1 VVARGP
7 LARSNRGAPAG
18 LCDTPRGYIVEA
30 VGTREEIRDQP
41 RVELDL
47 QGMTCAACAARIEKV
62 LNRQPGVEHATVN
75 FAAERAGI
83 LLADPAVKPE
93 ALIEAV
99 ERAGY
104 GATPHGGTRD
114 QAAPENALRRRVVI
128 AALLAVPAI
137 VLGMGVDARWAMGAA
152 WALVTPVQFWAGW
165 PFLRNAVRNARRLD
179 ANMDTLVAVGTLS
192 AYVYSSWAFLA
203 GREDVYFEIAGAV
216 ITAILLGRY
225 LEATARG
232 RASAAIRALLELGAK
247 EAHVIRDGVE
257 VTIPAADLAVGD
269 RFVVRP
275 GEKIPTDGR
284 VVDGSS
290 AVDES
295 MVTGESVPRE
305 KALGDEV
312 IGATINVHGM
322 LVVDATRVGTET
334 ALSQI
339 VRLVEEA
346 QDSKAPIQRLADRVA
361 GIFVPVV
368 LLIAIGTFAGWLLAG
383 RGIGDALIPTVAVLI
398 VACPCAM
405 GLATPVAIMV
415 GTARGAQLG
424 VLIRGGEV
432 LERSRA
438 IDTVVLDKTGTI
450 TEGAMRVAEVM
461 VDTWNDGSV
470 TPEQL
475 LARAAAVEAS
485 SEHPI
490 ARAVVAEAHRRG
502 VAIPPATGFEASGGL
517 GARAI
522 VDGAEVIV
530 GRPALLGERGLMSC
544 AELDERREQLEAQ
557 GMTAFA
563 VGWERR
569 VRGLIAVSDTIKP
582 AAAAAVRALRG
593 LGHDVIL
600 LTGDNEAT
608 ARAVAAEVGIERVIA
623 GVRPDQKAEVVTNL
637 QREGKRVAMV
647 GDGINDAPALAAA
660 DLGIAIGSGTDVAIE
675 ASDITLV
682 GDDVLGVPTAVRLA
696 RRTFRTIVQNLFW
709 AFGYNVALIPLAAAG
724 KVNPILAGLAM
735 GFSSVS
741 VVANA
746 LRLKRYRGMTGEG

>member
-1 VVARGP
+1 M
-7 LARSNRGAPAG
+7 
-18 LCDTPRGYIVEA
+18 
-30 VGTREEIRDQP
+30 GTREEIRDQP

-75 FAAERAGI
+75 FAAERASI

-696 RRTFRTIVQNLFW
+696 RQTFRTIVQNLFW

>member
-1 VVARGP
+1 
-7 LARSNRGAPAG
+7 
-18 LCDTPRGYIVEA
+18 

-696 RRTFRTIVQNLFW
+696 RQTFRTIVQNLFW